1 MDSFGKFYEDK
12 LPGRYELYSSLKDTY
27 ISEKKY
33 LASINVWNAF
43 KMNTMSDYHDLY
55 LKADVLLLADAF
67 EKFINTCLE
76 FYGLDPCHYF
86 SSLGLSWDA
95 MLKMTK
101 IELEFISDI
110 DKYLFVKKETRGDI
124 LYMVKR
130 YSKAN
135 NKYMKSYD
143 PNKRS
148 YYITCLDANN
158 LYSLGMSQY
167 LLYGGFKWL
176 NQKEIDKFDAYSIR
190 EDSSNGY
197 ILEFDLVYPD

>member
-55 LKADVLLLADAF
+55 LKTDVLLLADAF

-110 DKYLFVKKETRGDI
+110 DKYLFVKKETRGGI

-167 LLYGGFKWL
+167 LLYGGFK
-176 NQKEIDKFDAYSIR
+176 
-190 EDSSNGY
+190 
-197 ILEFDLVYPD
+197 